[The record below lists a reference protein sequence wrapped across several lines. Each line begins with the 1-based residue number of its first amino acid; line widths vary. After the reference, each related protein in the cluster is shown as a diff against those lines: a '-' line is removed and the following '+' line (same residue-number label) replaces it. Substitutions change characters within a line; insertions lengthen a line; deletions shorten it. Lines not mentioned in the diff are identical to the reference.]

1 MGKINYVLMGSDKN
15 PEYIDFWNPV
25 SKIWKEIF
33 NITPVLGLIGDEESE
48 LEETDFGLVKKFKVI
63 ENVDIGLQ
71 SQVVRLFLP
80 KFLDGIC
87 LMSDIDMI
95 PLSKKYFEENSK
107 YIEEDNMVIFSSNNP
122 QTINE
127 KMYPI
132 CYVGAHSNTYKKV
145 FELDT
150 SWDIFCHKLS
160 ERNENWYTDQKFLF
174 EKSSD
179 FNLETNKLI
188 LLERKWGN
196 NRVDRSNW
204 SYNPELIKE
213 GYYIDCHSLRP
224 YNIYKSEI
232 DKLIE
237 SIC

>member
-15 PEYIDFWNPV
+15 PTYLNFWTPV
-25 SKIWKEIF
+25 SRIWKEKF

-48 LEETDFGLVKKFKVI
+48 LEKTDFGLVKKFKSV
-63 ENVDIGLQ
+63 ENVNIGMQ
-71 SQVVRLFLP
+71 SQIVRLFLP

-95 PLSKKYFEENSK
+95 PLSKKYFEENSN
-107 YIEEDNMVIFSSNNP
+107 YIEDDNMVIFSSNHP

-132 CYVGAHSNTYKKV
+132 CYVGAHSNIYKKI

-150 SWDIFCHKLS
+150 DWDIFCQKLS
-160 ERNENWYTDQKFLF
+160 KRNENWYTDQKFLF

-179 FNLETNKLI
+179 FSLETNKLI
-188 LLERKWGN
+188 LLEREWN
-196 NRVDRSNW
+196 DNRVDRSDW
-204 SYNPELIKE
+204 SYKPELVKE

-237 SIC
+237 LIC